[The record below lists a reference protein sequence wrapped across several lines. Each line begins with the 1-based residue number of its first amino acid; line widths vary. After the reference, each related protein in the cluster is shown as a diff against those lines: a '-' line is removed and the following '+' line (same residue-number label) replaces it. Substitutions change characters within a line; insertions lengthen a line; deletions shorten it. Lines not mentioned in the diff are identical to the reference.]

1 MNPGGSTGAS
11 LAIRQQPRNYGPT
24 MIGSLPPKEQGQVQC
39 ELRRSLRPR
48 ANRPQSTAQQPSR
61 PPSNDNDSTSKLMR
75 QPETRP
81 ISQDQL
87 VAEVKGIY
95 AGLVM
100 VETKCIEVDNAQS
113 SNTDTNS
120 KLNNEQWQ
128 AMIALHRTLLH
139 EHHDS
144 SNTDT
149 NSKLNN
155 EQWQAMIALHRTLL
169 HEHHDFFLTSQHPSA
184 SPALQRLASK
194 YSMPARMWRHGIQSF
209 LELLRHRL
217 PASREHMLTF
227 LYLAF
232 SMMALLC
239 ETVPAFEDTWIGC
252 LGDLGRYRMA
262 IENNDI
268 REREVWVGVSRHW
281 YSKASDRSP
290 TTGRLYHHLA
300 ILARPNALQQ
310 LYYYTKSLCVP
321 IPFSSARESIM
332 TLFNSTPSGG
342 PTRLA
347 PLDAAFV
354 RAHGILFS
362 GKPRD
367 QLDDAIETFI
377 GLLGAFIEK
386 SPKQWLEKGY
396 YTGISLACSLLG
408 YGAESN
414 VLMRAISKKP
424 KETDVTMDGSTISE
438 AILDETFHLALDFA
452 TKKIETVLK
461 HQGDIHTLPFVH
473 CILVF
478 MNHMTQYQAAIS
490 SLEEK
495 VPWKYITFMLNT
507 LLGSCEPGYEI
518 QSHFRLARK
527 NQLPRPL
534 PEDFAMRGLI
544 YSEAYFPNDWFQN
557 DSIDDDERYFE
568 LPSASEE
575 RSEAYFPNDW
585 FQNDSIDDDER
596 YFELPSASEER
607 QDRILSLGYRIA
619 VTGKWL
625 RWDEEARQ
633 FSVPVKYDITLEE
646 EIII

>member
-1 MNPGGSTGAS
+1 MASTKDNGERANGHQAEPRPLSHPHDSWKVYKSKSHNNTPGSKHRTY
-11 LAIRQQPRNYGPT
+11 N
-24 MIGSLPPKEQGQVQC
+24 GSLPPKWQGQVQGR
-39 ELRRSLRPR
+39 LRRSRRLR
-48 ANRPQSTAQQPSR
+48 ANRPQSTAQQSSR

-120 KLNNEQWQ
+120 KLNNEQW
-128 AMIALHRTLLH
+128 
-139 EHHDS
+139 
-144 SNTDT
+144 
-149 NSKLNN
+149 K
-155 EQWQAMIALHRTLL
+155 AMIALHRTLL

-194 YSMPARMWRHGIQSF
+194 YAMPARMWRHGIQSF

-239 ETVPAFEDTWIGC
+239 ETAPAFEDTWIEC

-367 QLDDAIETFI
+367 QLDEAIETFI
-377 GLLGAFIEK
+377 GLLGPFIKK

-438 AILDETFHLALDFA
+438 AIPDETFGLALDFA
-452 TKKIETVLK
+452 TKTIETVLK

-478 MNHMTQYQAAIS
+478 MNHMTQHQAAIS
-490 SLEEK
+490 SLEER

-575 RSEAYFPNDW
+575 RK
-585 FQNDSIDDDER
+585 
-596 YFELPSASEER
+596 
-607 QDRILSLGYRIA
+607 DRIISLGYRIA
-619 VTGKWL
+619 TTGKWL

-633 FSVPVKYDITLEE
+633 FSVPEKYDITLEE
-646 EIII
+646 EVTI